1 MHFKSKVRSRR
12 VLALSIVLAMLLT
25 LVTACNIDYEGL
37 SEGLNDLGNAVSGY
51 NPTPAAPE
59 TTESSEETSGKTEA
73 TTSSTEE
80 TTAETT
86 MPTETEATETSETTE
101 TEETTSSETS
111 ETVPSESSSTSETT
125 GEGPLPTPS
134 ATPTPT
140 PTPTPHPSN
149 ERVDFSYLTSSNIS
163 ENFVVDSETF
173 SESVDTEDNQHLAV
187 FSGKRVL
194 VSKAGSENVS
204 EAVNLIL
211 DSFYQEAAGLYS
223 RYAGEAKA
231 AYGLSG
237 TVDTVYNIEVNFD
250 YSYNKRVLSVVMS
263 YKVTAGNKVLASK
276 EEFSSFDMLT
286 GQYVTLASVAGDLE
300 GLQNALRSKLA
311 KNEPIARAS
320 AITDLYI
327 AAQQPGAQ
335 TATVEIYGM
344 YNGKR
349 VHTTGDMNEYAQYLN
364 RYGKIIF
371 GISDN
376 SANTENN
383 R

>member
-12 VLALSIVLAMLLT
+12 VLALGIILAMLLT

-37 SEGLNDLGNAVSGY
+37 SEGLNDLGSAFSGY
-51 NPTPAAPE
+51 NPTPATPE
-59 TTESSEETSGKTEA
+59 PTVSSEETTEKTEA
-73 TTSSTEE
+73 TSASTEE
-80 TTAETT
+80 TTSE
-86 MPTETEATETSETTE
+86 MTSETTE
-101 TEETTSSETS
+101 TEETTSSETTES
-111 ETVPSESSSTSETT
+111 TETVSTESSSVTETT
-125 GEGPLPTPS
+125 GEEATPTPS
-134 ATPTPT
+134 STPT
-140 PTPTPHPSN
+140 PTPTPHPTN
-149 ERVDFSYLTSSNIS
+149 ERVDFSYLTSSNII

-211 DSFYQEAAGLYS
+211 DSFYQEAVGLYS

-263 YKVTAGNKVLASK
+263 YKVTAGDKVLASK

-371 GISDN
+371 GVN
-376 SANTENN
+376 ENTAGTETA

>member
-12 VLALSIVLAMLLT
+12 VLALGIILAMLLT

-51 NPTPAAPE
+51 NPTPATPDS
-59 TTESSEETSGKTEA
+59 TESATESATESSSEETTEKTES
-73 TTSSTEE
+73 SST
-80 TTAETT
+80 T
-86 MPTETEATETSETTE
+86 
-101 TEETTSSETS
+101 TEETTSETSETS
-111 ETVPSESSSTSETT
+111 ETEETSSSEATETAPSESSSTTETT
-125 GEGPLPTPS
+125 VDENI
-134 ATPTPT
+134 PTPT
-140 PTPTPHPSN
+140 PTPTTHPTN
-149 ERVDFSYLTSSNIS
+149 ERVDFSYLTSSSIS

-187 FSGKRVL
+187 FTGKRVL

-204 EAVNLIL
+204 EAINLIL
-211 DSFYQEAAGLYS
+211 DSFYQEAVGLYS

-231 AYGLSG
+231 SYGLSG
-237 TVDTVYNIEVNFD
+237 TVDTVYNVEVNFD

-263 YKVTAGNKVLASK
+263 YKVTAGNKVIAEK

-286 GQYVTLASVAGDLE
+286 GQYVTLASVANDFE

-320 AITDLYI
+320 AITDLYV

-335 TATVEIYGM
+335 TATIEIYGM

-349 VHTTGDMNEYAQYLN
+349 YHTTGDMNEYAQYLN

-371 GISDN
+371 GI
-376 SANTENN
+376 TENSEN
-383 R
+383 AQ

>member
-12 VLALSIVLAMLLT
+12 VLALGIILAMLLT

-37 SEGLNDLGNAVSGY
+37 SEGLNDLGSAFSGY
-51 NPTPAAPE
+51 NPTPATPE
-59 TTESSEETSGKTEA
+59 PTVSSEETTEKTEA
-73 TTSSTEE
+73 TSASTEE
-80 TTAETT
+80 TTSE
-86 MPTETEATETSETTE
+86 MTSETTE
-101 TEETTSSETS
+101 TEETTSSETTES
-111 ETVPSESSSTSETT
+111 TETVPTESSSVTETA
-125 GEGPLPTPS
+125 GEEATPTPS
-134 ATPTPT
+134 STPTPIPT
-140 PTPTPHPSN
+140 PTPTPHPTN

-211 DSFYQEAAGLYS
+211 DSFYQEAVGLYS

-371 GISDN
+371 GVN
-376 SANTENN
+376 ENTAGTETA

>member
-12 VLALSIVLAMLLT
+12 VLALGIILAMLLT

-51 NPTPAAPE
+51 NPTPATPDS
-59 TTESSEETSGKTEA
+59 TEPTSEETTDKTEPA
-73 TTSSTEE
+73 APTTEE
-80 TTAETT
+80 TTS
-86 MPTETEATETSETTE
+86 ETSETSG
-101 TEETTSSETS
+101 TEETTSSETTES
-111 ETVPSESSSTSETT
+111 APSESSSTTETT
-125 GEGPLPTPS
+125 VDETV
-134 ATPTPT
+134 PT
-140 PTPTPHPSN
+140 PTPTPHPTN
-149 ERVDFSYLTSSNIS
+149 ERVDFSYLTSSSIS

-204 EAVNLIL
+204 EAINLIL
-211 DSFYQEAAGLYS
+211 DSFYQEAVGLYS

-237 TVDTVYNIEVNFD
+237 TADTVYNVEVNFD
-250 YSYNKRVLSVVMS
+250 YSYNKRIFSVVMS
-263 YKVTAGNKVLASK
+263 YKVTAGNKVIASK

-286 GQYVTLASVAGDLE
+286 GQYVTLASIASDWE

-320 AITDLYI
+320 AITDLYV

-335 TATVEIYGM
+335 TATIEIYGM
-344 YNGKR
+344 YNGMR
-349 VHTTGDMNEYAQYLN
+349 YHTTGDMNDYAQYLN

-371 GISDN
+371 GINEN
-376 SANTENN
+376 SENAQ
-383 R
+383 

>member
-12 VLALSIVLAMLLT
+12 VLALGIILAMLLT

-37 SEGLNDLGNAVSGY
+37 SEGLNDLGSAFSGY
-51 NPTPAAPE
+51 NPTPATPE
-59 TTESSEETSGKTEA
+59 PTVSSEETTEKTEA
-73 TTSSTEE
+73 TSASTEE
-80 TTAETT
+80 T
-86 MPTETEATETSETTE
+86 TSETTE
-101 TEETTSSETS
+101 TEETTSSETTES
-111 ETVPSESSSTSETT
+111 TETVPTESSSVTETT
-125 GEGPLPTPS
+125 GEEATPTPS
-134 ATPTPT
+134 STPTPT
-140 PTPTPHPSN
+140 PTPTPHPTN

-211 DSFYQEAAGLYS
+211 DSFYQEAVGLYS

-371 GISDN
+371 GVN
-376 SANTENN
+376 ENTAGTETA

>member
-12 VLALSIVLAMLLT
+12 VLALGIILAMLLT

-51 NPTPAAPE
+51 NPTPATPDS
-59 TTESSEETSGKTEA
+59 TEPTSEETTDKTEPA
-73 TTSSTEE
+73 APTTEE
-80 TTAETT
+80 TTSETF
-86 MPTETEATETSETTE
+86 ETSG
-101 TEETTSSETS
+101 TEETTSSETTES
-111 ETVPSESSSTSETT
+111 APSESSSTTETT
-125 GEGPLPTPS
+125 VDETV
-134 ATPTPT
+134 PT
-140 PTPTPHPSN
+140 PTPTPHPTN
-149 ERVDFSYLTSSNIS
+149 ERVDFSYLTSSSIS

-211 DSFYQEAAGLYS
+211 DSFYQEAVGLYS

-371 GISDN
+371 GVN
-376 SANTENN
+376 ENTAGTETA